1 MLKFSEKTTMHA
13 CPENKL
19 DGNRS
24 SLSVNNKKGTDDP
37 RFEQYEYWY
46 AEFYLYVDVS
56 KA

>member
-13 CPENKL
+13 CSENKL